1 MNSPTLLEL
10 PLAPTPTPATPG
22 GERAKLIRRARILA
36 WAGIGWHVA
45 EALVAI
51 GAGLVAGS
59 IALIGFG
66 ADSLIEGAAGLVV
79 AWLFAASRA
88 YTPAA
93 ERRAQQLIAASFF
106 ILAAYVGA
114 EAIRTLLTADHPGVS
129 WVGIALSIITL
140 LSMPPLAIA
149 KTRVGRALGS
159 AATTSEARQTYLC
172 AFLSA
177 GLLIGLSANALAGWW
192 WADPIAALLVAA
204 VAVREG
210 RTSWRG
216 EDSCCAVP
224 APDDAHCQD
233 SCCS

>member
-1 MNSPTLLEL
+1 
-10 PLAPTPTPATPG
+10 
-22 GERAKLIRRARILA
+22 
-36 WAGIGWHVA
+36 VA

-66 ADSLIEGAAGLVV
+66 ADSLIEGAAGVVV
-79 AWLFAASRA
+79 AWLFAASRT

-106 ILAAYVGA
+106 ILAAYVGV
-114 EAIRTLLTADHPGVS
+114 EATRSLITADHPGVS
-129 WVGIALSIITL
+129 WLGIGLSGITL
-140 LSMPPLAIA
+140 LAMPPLAIV

-159 AATTSEARQTYLC
+159 PATTSEARQTYLC

-177 GLLIGLSANALAGWW
+177 ALLVGLGANALAGWW

-210 RTSWRG
+210 RTAWRG

-224 APDDAHCQD
+224 PAADAECRD
-233 SCCS
+233 ACCA